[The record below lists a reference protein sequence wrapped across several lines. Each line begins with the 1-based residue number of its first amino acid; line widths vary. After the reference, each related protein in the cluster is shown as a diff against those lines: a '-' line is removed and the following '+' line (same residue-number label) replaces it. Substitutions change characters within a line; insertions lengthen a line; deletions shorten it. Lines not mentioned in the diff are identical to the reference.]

1 MSLTLG
7 KTPSRRQMEIVDWL
21 REKGR
26 VTVEDLATHFTVT
39 PQTIRRD
46 LNDLSEAQMVVR
58 VHGGAMVS
66 SGVVNLAYDAR
77 KMLAGPHKKLIGEAA
92 ARVVPDHSSVFINI
106 GTTTEEVARALAGHS
121 GLLVIT
127 NNLHVAT
134 ELYRNTAIEV
144 FLLGGTVRQSDGG
157 IVGSHAV
164 SLIGQFRVDLAIIG
178 TSAIDADGTLLCA
191 REDVGRH
198 NAVDKVLG
206 WALQAGEIPARGKL
220 LMVSGR
226 ASFELTQKALMA
238 GVPLLAAVSA
248 PSSLAAELAD
258 AVGMTLLG
266 FVRGQTMNVY
276 AGASRLSSETASSA
290 GGVQAASVAVS

>member
-26 VTVEDLATHFTVT
+26 VTVEDLATHFAVT

-46 LNDLSEAQMVVR
+46 LNDLSDAQMVVR

-106 GTTTEEVARALAGHS
+106 GTTTEEVARALGGHS

-134 ELYRNTAIEV
+134 ELYRNNAIEV

-178 TSAIDADGTLLCA
+178 TSAIDADGTLLDFDIREVQASRAIIEHA
-191 REDVGRH
+191 RRV
-198 NAVDKVLG
+198 VLVTDSSKF
-206 WALQAGEIPARGKL
+206 AR
-220 LMVSGR
+220 
-226 ASFELTQKALMA
+226 
-238 GVPLLAAVSA
+238 SA
-248 PSSLAAELAD
+248 PVQVAHLREVDILVTDRLPSTAIAD
-258 AVGMTLLG
+258 LCRSHAVE
-266 FVRGQTMNVY
+266 VI
-276 AGASRLSSETASSA
+276 EA
-290 GGVQAASVAVS
+290 GGPIETDLDDLG